1 MGCNLS
7 RMNYS
12 SMRTTLKAGS
22 LVFGASALFLLILP
36 KSFLDLLGLEGGDV
50 LVWSMRMIAITLVAL
65 AGNMWNNAQNSSDH
79 GVGMVA
85 KVMCVSATG
94 LGVLTLM
101 IPGQITWFTYLYA
114 AVGFGFGLTYLIN
127 ILRKK
132 NFSCRAKK

>member
-1 MGCNLS
+1 MGCNLLA
-7 RMNYS
+7 MNYS

-22 LVFGASALFLLILP
+22 VVFGASALFLLVLP

-101 IPGQITWFTYLYA
+101 IPGQITWFSYLYA

-127 ILRKK
+127 IVRK
-132 NFSCRAKK
+132 

>member
-1 MGCNLS
+1 MGCNLLA
-7 RMNYS
+7 MNYS
-12 SMRTTLKAGS
+12 SIRTTLKAGS
-22 LVFGASALFLLILP
+22 VVFGASALFLLILP
-36 KSFLDLLGLEGGDV
+36 NIFLDLLGLEGGDV

-101 IPGQITWFTYLYA
+101 IPVEITWFTYLYA

-127 ILRKK
+127 ILRK
-132 NFSCRAKK
+132 

>member
-127 ILRKK
+127 ILRK
-132 NFSCRAKK
+132 

>member
-1 MGCNLS
+1 MGCNLLA
-7 RMNYS
+7 MNYS
-12 SMRTTLKAGS
+12 SMRITLKAGS
-22 LVFGASALFLLILP
+22 VVFGASALFLLILP

-50 LVWSMRMIAITLVAL
+50 LVWSMRMIALTLVAL

-101 IPGQITWFTYLYA
+101 IPGEITWFTYLYA

-127 ILRKK
+127 ILRK
-132 NFSCRAKK
+132 

>member
-1 MGCNLS
+1 MGCNLLA
-7 RMNYS
+7 MNYS
-12 SMRTTLKAGS
+12 SIRTTLKAGS
-22 LVFGASALFLLILP
+22 LVFGASALFLLAVP
-36 KSFLDLLGLEGGDV
+36 NTFLELLGLATSDV

-101 IPGQITWFTYLYA
+101 IPGEITWFSYLYA

-127 ILRKK
+127 ILRK
-132 NFSCRAKK
+132 

>member
-1 MGCNLS
+1 MGCNLLA
-7 RMNYS
+7 MNYS

-22 LVFGASALFLLILP
+22 VVFGASALFLLILP

-101 IPGQITWFTYLYA
+101 IPGEITWFTYLYA

-127 ILRKK
+127 ILR
-132 NFSCRAKK
+132 N

>member
-1 MGCNLS
+1 MGCNLLA
-7 RMNYS
+7 MNYS

-22 LVFGASALFLLILP
+22 VVFGASALFLLVLP
-36 KSFLDLLGLEGGDV
+36 NIFLDLLGLEGGDV

-65 AGNMWNNAQNSSDH
+65 AGNMWNNAQNSSDQ

-127 ILRKK
+127 IVRK
-132 NFSCRAKK
+132 

>member
-1 MGCNLS
+1 MGCNLLA
-7 RMNYS
+7 MNYS

-79 GVGMVA
+79 GVGIVA

-101 IPGQITWFTYLYA
+101 IPVEITWFTYLYA

-127 ILRKK
+127 ILRK
-132 NFSCRAKK
+132 

>member
-7 RMNYS
+7 LMNYS
-12 SMRTTLKAGS
+12 SIRTTHKAGS
-22 LVFGASALFLLILP
+22 VVFGASALFLLILP

-101 IPGQITWFTYLYA
+101 IPGEITWFTYLYA

-127 ILRKK
+127 ILRK
-132 NFSCRAKK
+132 